1 MARGFVAR
9 RPTLRHIAMRA
20 SRRALG
26 RLIAA
31 SSAAGTWSGGG
42 GAGTF
47 RALGVVGARVASSR
61 GIVSDDLEGCRREG
75 RRGFAADASASARAA
90 GASGRGA
97 CWSCGSPLT
106 GDDPFFCSACGV
118 ILPAD
123 LDAGERE
130 PDAFFRLLGVPAR
143 FAVDPDALE
152 AAMKRLQKI
161 LHPDKFST
169 RSETERAHSAD
180 QASLVNRAY
189 AVLRDPLARAK
200 YMLRGRGAG
209 IGEDEGAGGGA
220 SGEGTGLIDPE
231 LLMEVMETREAI
243 EEAAEDAD
251 PESRRRRLRAIDDEA
266 AEKEASR
273 VAAVADALDGGDA
286 TLDAARRATVE
297 LTYLAR
303 VRAEIKERS

>member
-1 MARGFVAR
+1 
-9 RPTLRHIAMRA
+9 MRA

-130 PDAFFRLLGVPAR
+130 PDAFVRLLGVPAR

-152 AAMKRLQKI
+152 AGMKRLQKI

-189 AVLRDPLARAK
+189 AVLRDPLARQNTGVLPVIVSMAPPPRAYVGAYADSCACDGQVFCCAFGPK
-200 YMLRGRGAG
+200 GVLARGNCAPSP
-209 IGEDEGAGGGA
+209 DETASGLTACGAGG
-220 SGEGTGLIDPE
+220 
-231 LLMEVMETREAI
+231 
-243 EEAAEDAD
+243 DAV
-251 PESRRRRLRAIDDEA
+251 RLGYMP
-266 AEKEASR
+266 
-273 VAAVADALDGGDA
+273 L
-286 TLDAARRATVE
+286 
-297 LTYLAR
+297 
-303 VRAEIKERS
+303 